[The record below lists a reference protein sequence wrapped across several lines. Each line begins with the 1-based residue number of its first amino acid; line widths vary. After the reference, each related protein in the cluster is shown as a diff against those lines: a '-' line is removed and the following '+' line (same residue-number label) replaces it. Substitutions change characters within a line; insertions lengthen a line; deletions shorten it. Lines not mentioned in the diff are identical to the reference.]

1 MVHRKKV
8 ATYVVNANVEVTTED
23 REGEKLLQ
31 KSLILLA
38 EFRNIDDKGRNTTP
52 APRLPSVPTVSSALA
67 PTPDTDTG
75 TI

>member
-38 EFRNIDDKGRNTTP
+38 EFRNIDDETTEYHTSTE
-52 APRLPSVPTVSSALA
+52 AAVSTDSVIGI
-67 PTPDTDTG
+67 G
-75 TI
+75 TNA